1 MIHQWVM
8 LAVLCGFAWFGSY
21 TLARLLRGR
30 RLFGAMVLWLM
41 APFLLIML
49 LIVSQMDPTLTSQ
62 QQSYNA
68 AFGFVLISG
77 IVAVPWFTVT
87 LVGVLM
93 GRRARQTDRDDDSA
107 GLP

>member
-8 LAVLCGFAWFGSY
+8 FAVLCGFAWFGSY

-68 AFGFVLISG
+68 SFAFVLISAM
-77 IVAVPWFTVT
+77 VAVPWFAVT

-93 GRRARQTDRDDDSA
+93 GRRARKTGQDGGGAGDR
-107 GLP
+107 